1 MARMHFQNR
10 IFRNVEQ
17 FAQNR
22 SIAMLFYDFIWFLQR
37 GGLVPQL
44 PPPDIWH
51 QIYNVSLSSLCQLV
65 PPVISQLIFYTELS
79 LLPMKIISICILM
92 FKSCFIWQHPCLLHI
107 STVAMLCWEAYSLP
121 CSAAAHMHRFSYRQQ
136 EKTRLV

>member
-1 MARMHFQNR
+1 MHFQNR
-10 IFRNVEQ
+10 IFRNFEQ

-22 SIAMLFYDFIWFLQR
+22 SIAMLLCFYMVFAK

-65 PPVISQLIFYTELS
+65 PPVISQLIFYTKLF

-92 FKSCFIWQHPCLLHI
+92 FKSCSFWRHRGLLHI
-107 STVAMLCWEAYSLP
+107 STVAMLCWEAYRPP
-121 CSAAAHMHRFSYRQQ
+121 CSAAAQMHSFSYRQQ
-136 EKTRLV
+136 